1 MLDGTGDREAAGDE
15 LRSYGTMLLIAAP
28 MLIDAA
34 MSRAFLEEAQ
44 RLAGELARALHA
56 HRRGTAGETERARLD
71 DAIQRMRGASAPLL
85 AILNPE
91 QREAVTEDTED
102 TVAPSVAR
110 DA

>member
-1 MLDGTGDREAAGDE
+1 M
-15 LRSYGTMLLIAAP
+15 P
-28 MLIDAA
+28 P

-44 RLAGELARALHA
+44 RLAGELARAVHA

-71 DAIQRMRGASAPLL
+71 DAVQRMRGASAPLL

-102 TVAPSVAR
+102 AGGTASTSVAR
-110 DA
+110 EAGA